1 MAFDLPIHSF
11 VVMFLVIAMW
21 AVPVMVVVWVIQ
33 ALRQARRPD
42 PRAIL
47 AHRLSR
53 GEITPQEFDTAM
65 RALGLSDPR
74 R

>member
-11 VVMFLVIAMW
+11 VFGFLVV
-21 AVPVMVVVWVIQ
+21 AVYALPVIVIVWVIQ

-42 PRAIL
+42 PRAVL

-65 RALGLSDPR
+65 RALGLADPR